1 MSPCR
6 ASAALPSPAAA
17 LVSPAVAAA
26 CPAGVELIGGL
37 DGLAERQVAW
47 QDDVFSAERDEHG
60 ALYRP
65 RAYPRNGGELCDE
78 LVVAQAAQGVLV
90 QAAVGQPL
98 GEVAERADLPP
109 RQPGLAE
116 RAGID
121 G

>member
-1 MSPCR
+1 MAGWTQLRSVLPVRPDRPVTSASSMSPCR

-65 RAYPRNGGELCDE
+65 RAYPGNGRELCHQ
-78 LVVAQAAQGVLV
+78 LVVGETAQHVRV
-90 QAAVGQPL
+90 QPTV
-98 GEVAERADLPP
+98 R
-109 RQPGLAE
+109 
-116 RAGID
+116 
-121 G
+121 